1 MAKIQIALAMT
12 LDGFLPEENEKM
24 MQWVKTNKNGFPR
37 WKEECSFPLFSG
49 YPLLDLICSKDQTDK
64 DFTYYV
70 QITDKDSVEL
80 LRGLF
85 LYYMVDEII
94 IYLLPFTT
102 NKGIHIMKHV
112 SPCQWSLYKTKQY
125 PQGICMMIYKKCKK
139 LF

>member
-37 WKEECSFPLFSG
+37 WKEECSFPLFPG
-49 YPLLDLICSKDQTDK
+49 YPLLDLICSKDQSDK
-64 DFTYYV
+64 DFTYYA

-94 IYLLPFTT
+94 IYLLPLTT

-125 PQGICMMIYKKCKK
+125 PSGISMMIYRKYKK